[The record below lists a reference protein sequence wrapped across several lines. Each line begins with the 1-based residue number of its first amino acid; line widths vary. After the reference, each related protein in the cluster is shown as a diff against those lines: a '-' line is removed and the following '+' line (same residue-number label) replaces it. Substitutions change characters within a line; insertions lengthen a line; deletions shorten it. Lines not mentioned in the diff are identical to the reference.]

1 MDEGISQYAAER
13 LAEPKWR
20 YGCLCGWP
28 EKRFIS
34 PFPPERIRVLVVDDE
49 APARQ
54 RLVDLLRKDNRVGN
68 IVEIEDGM
76 AAGNALQQQQPDLVF
91 LDVQMPELDGLG
103 VIDAV
108 GAGEMPLTVFVTA
121 YDQHAI
127 RAFEANA
134 LDYLLKPFSDERF
147 EATMAR
153 VKSRLDERSLR
164 EFGQRVM
171 KMVSAAPTAPE
182 RRLDRLVVK
191 SGGTTRFIR
200 VVDIDWIEAAGVY
213 VTLHVAGK
221 ELLYRAALN
230 DLAEKLDPRRFVRVH
245 RSALV
250 NIESILQLEPISH
263 GEFEAVL
270 KNGARTRVSRTYRV
284 QLEKRLGQPL

>member
-1 MDEGISQYAAER
+1 MRRVNAR
-13 LAEPKWR
+13 TLEP
-20 YGCLCGWP
+20 
-28 EKRFIS
+28 IH
-34 PFPPERIRVLVVDDE
+34 VLVADDE
-49 APARQ
+49 LPARQ
-54 RLVDLLRKDNRVGN
+54 RLIDLLRRDDQVASVSEAADGETA
-68 IVEIEDGM
+68 VEMIQREKPG
-76 AAGNALQQQQPDLVF
+76 LLF

-103 VIDAV
+103 VIDAI
-108 GAGEMPLTVFVTA
+108 GAAEMPLTVFVTA

-127 RAFEANA
+127 RAFEASA

-153 VKSRLDERSLR
+153 VKARLDERSMR

-171 KMVSAAPTAPE
+171 KMVSAAPSAPE
-182 RRLDRLVVK
+182 KRLDRLVVK
-191 SGGTTRFIR
+191 AGGTTRFIR
-200 VVDIDWIEAAGVY
+200 VIDIDWIEAAGVY
-213 VTLHVAGK
+213 VTLHVGGK

-245 RSALV
+245 RSALI
-250 NIESILQLEPISH
+250 NIESVVQLEPISH

-270 KNGARTRVSRTYRV
+270 KNGSRTRVSRTYRG

>member
-1 MDEGISQYAAER
+1 MNAR
-13 LAEPKWR
+13 TLEP
-20 YGCLCGWP
+20 
-28 EKRFIS
+28 IH
-34 PFPPERIRVLVVDDE
+34 VLVADDE
-49 APARQ
+49 LPARQ
-54 RLVDLLRKDNRVGN
+54 RLIDLLQRDDQVASVSEAADGETA
-68 IVEIEDGM
+68 VEMIQRQKP
-76 AAGNALQQQQPDLVF
+76 NLLF

-103 VIDAV
+103 VIDAI
-108 GAGEMPLTVFVTA
+108 GAADMPLTVFVTA

-127 RAFEANA
+127 RAFEASA

-153 VKSRLDERSLR
+153 VKARLDERSMK

-171 KMVSAAPTAPE
+171 KMVSAAPSAPE
-182 RRLDRLVVK
+182 KRLDRLVVK
-191 SGGTTRFIR
+191 AGGTTRFIR
-200 VVDIDWIEAAGVY
+200 VIDIDWIEAAGVY

-245 RSALV
+245 RSALI
-250 NIESILQLEPISH
+250 NIESVVQLEPISH

-270 KNGARTRVSRTYRV
+270 KNGSRTRVSRTYRG

>member
-1 MDEGISQYAAER
+1 MMNAHT
-13 LAEPKWR
+13 LEP
-20 YGCLCGWP
+20 
-28 EKRFIS
+28 
-34 PFPPERIRVLVVDDE
+34 IRVLVADDE
-49 APARQ
+49 LPARQ
-54 RLVDLLRKDNRVGN
+54 RLIDLLERDQQIASVAEAADGETA
-68 IVEIEDGM
+68 VEMIQ
-76 AAGNALQQQQPDLVF
+76 NQHPDLLF

-103 VIDAV
+103 VVNAI
-108 GAGEMPLTVFVTA
+108 GAAQMPLTVFVTA
-121 YDQHAI
+121 YDQHAV

-147 EATMAR
+147 EATMTR
-153 VKSRLDERSLR
+153 VKSRLDERSLKD
-164 EFGQRVM
+164 FGQRVM
-171 KMVSAAPTAPE
+171 KMVSSAPAAPE

-200 VVDIDWIEAAGVY
+200 VIDIDWIEAAGVY

-245 RSALV
+245 RSALI
-250 NIESILQLEPISH
+250 NIESVLQLEPISH

-270 KNGARTRVSRTYRV
+270 RDGSRTRVSRTYRG
-284 QLEKRLGQPL
+284 QLEKRLGQTL